1 MPRSVAPARTT
12 PSNPRRTGA
21 RTAGP
26 GQLTIPTKRSC
37 CGRSRSSLPR
47 MSELAIDTG
56 DRGRVI
62 DLSRERDAADRLP
75 RGKAGG
81 RYRCCSCGAKLIFT
95 GPATPGSGFTPRF
108 RHDGSA
114 PGSDRCGAPAR
125 HQADVQADLTVIL
138 DLRDQLVRALPGA
151 TICLQIDPQL
161 AGQRWKLPPALIVR
175 RGDDVVI
182 IERPRRLL
190 TTPVVDTRLKT
201 VRTQHGESAT
211 HWWFFDRD
219 DVLHYDAAGTVK
231 VRPHGKPDTHH
242 KVRPTPV
249 QRQIIQAGAA
259 ICWIAKGTVLIPY
272 GGHPGTYPVL
282 EGEDWSGEMAS
293 WSKDWKISHP
303 YPADGAAW
311 WGLAPQQL
319 LALGPHTG
327 FRPAFRLMTALENVQ
342 HGREA
347 HRRRLAREHAQSQ
360 EDHPVTAAADLLP
373 FEVPADDAAST
384 DAVPPPLAPPV
395 PTEPL
400 ADTATAAATH
410 PPLPPRPTQP
420 PSTTSLPRVRSK
432 GRRFSWR
439 HLLPRRWR
447 R

>member
-1 MPRSVAPARTT
+1 
-12 PSNPRRTGA
+12 
-21 RTAGP
+21 
-26 GQLTIPTKRSC
+26 
-37 CGRSRSSLPR
+37 

-56 DRGRVI
+56 DGGRVI
-62 DLSRERDAADRLP
+62 DLRREPDAADRLP

-81 RYRCCSCGAKLIFT
+81 RYRCCACGTHLIFT

-114 PGSDRCGAPAR
+114 PGADRCGAPAP

-138 DLRDQLVRALPGA
+138 DLRDQLVHALPGA

-161 AGQRWKLPPALIVR
+161 AGQRWELPPALIVR

-190 TTPVVDTRLKT
+190 AKAAVDTRLKS
-201 VRTQHGESAT
+201 VRTQHGEGTT

-219 DVLHYDAAGTVK
+219 DALHYDPAGTLK

-259 ICWIAKGTVLIPY
+259 VCWITKDTVLIPY
-272 GGHPGTYPVL
+272 GGHPGTYPVRA
-282 EGEDWSGEMAS
+282 GEDWSGEMAS

-311 WGLAPQQL
+311 WGLVPLHL
-319 LALGPHTG
+319 LTLGQRTG
-327 FRPAFRLMTALENVQ
+327 FRPAAAFQLMTALESAQ

-347 HRRRLAREHAQSQ
+347 HRRRLAREHAQRQTDQHVTVAPAPLPLEAPADSTPAEPELAPTQ
-360 EDHPVTAAADLLP
+360 PPADTTTAAAC
-373 FEVPADDAAST
+373 
-384 DAVPPPLAPPV
+384 
-395 PTEPL
+395 
-400 ADTATAAATH
+400 
-410 PPLPPRPTQP
+410 PPLPPRPLLP
-420 PSTTSLPRVRSK
+420 PTTPPQAPLPRVPAARQ
-432 GRRFSWR
+432 RFSWSS
-439 HLLPRRWR
+439 LLPRRWR